1 MAKLMTVTANTAID
15 LLLEVESFALG
26 ETLSASRS
34 AEFACGKGINVAKA
48 IESQGSEVLC
58 LGFAGARSVDAFH
71 ALQTERLTTDLTV
84 VSGKTRTNITL
95 HDSASGRETHIR
107 TAGFSVTEDD
117 CRRLCETVESHAE
130 PGAIVIISGSLP
142 PGAPNDFY
150 CSLIKVCRE
159 RGVTTFLDAS
169 GSGLSLGIEAKP
181 DAIKPNQQELEALLG
196 KSLPDE
202 RSIAE
207 AAKELVGQGIQR
219 VYVSRGEHGCIAVGE
234 NMAVSAYLNTAPE
247 RIVSRVGCGDA
258 LVAGLAVAAEQ
269 GLDAEAA
276 LKLGVACGTANL
288 FAPEPGRFELARLN
302 SIASRVVVEDIL
314 TLNSVFSP
322 LKSRNIPN

>member
-1 MAKLMTVTANTAID
+1 MTKIMTVTANTAID

-26 ETLSASRS
+26 ETLSAER
-34 AEFACGKGINVAKA
+34 AEEFACGKGINVAKA
-48 IESQGSEVLC
+48 IESLGHAVLC
-58 LGFAGARSVDAFH
+58 LGFAGARSIDTFH
-71 ALQTERLTTDLTV
+71 ALQTEWFKTDLTEV
-84 VSGKTRTNITL
+84 FGKTRINITL

-107 TAGFSVTEDD
+107 TAGFRVTQDD

-142 PGAPNDFY
+142 PGAPDEVYRN
-150 CSLIKVCRE
+150 LIEVCRE
-159 RGVTTFLDAS
+159 RGMTTFLDAS
-169 GSGLSLGIEAKP
+169 GPGLSRGIEAKP

-207 AAKELVGQGIQR
+207 AARELVGQGIQR
-219 VYVSRGEHGCIAVGE
+219 VYVSRGEHGCIAAYE
-234 NMAVSAYLNTAPE
+234 NMTISAYFNTAPE
-247 RIVSRVGCGDA
+247 QIVSRVGCGDA
-258 LVAGLAVAAEQ
+258 LVAGLAVAAWR

-288 FAPEPGRFELARLN
+288 FSKEPGRFDSGLL
-302 SIASRVVVEDIL
+302 VDIGGHV
-314 TLNSVFSP
+314 TLEP
-322 LKSRNIPN
+322 IH

>member
-1 MAKLMTVTANTAID
+1 MAKIITVTVNTATD
-15 LLLEVESFALG
+15 LLLEVESFVPG
-26 ETLSASRS
+26 ETLSAER
-34 AEFACGKGINVAKA
+34 AEEFTCGKGINVAKA
-48 IESQGSEVLC
+48 VESLGHAVLC
-58 LGFAGARSVDAFH
+58 LGFAGARSIDAFH

-107 TAGFSVTEDD
+107 TAGFRVTQDD
-117 CRRLCETVESHAE
+117 CRRLRETVESHAE

-142 PGAPNDFY
+142 PGAPDDFY
-150 CSLIKVCRE
+150 RNLIEVCRE
-159 RGVTTFLDAS
+159 HGMMSFLDAS
-169 GSGLSLGIEAKP
+169 GPGLSRGIEAKP

-207 AAKELVGQGIQR
+207 AARELVGQGIHR
-219 VYVSRGEHGCIAVGE
+219 VYVSRGEHGCIVVSE

-247 RIVSRVGCGDA
+247 QIVSRVGCGDA
-258 LVAGLAVAAEQ
+258 LVAGLAVAARQ
-269 GLDAEAA
+269 GLGEEAA

-288 FAPEPGRFELARLN
+288 FSKEPGRFDSGLLAG
-302 SIASRVVVEDIL
+302 IGDRVM
-314 TLNSVFSP
+314 
-322 LKSRNIPN
+322 LKPIH